1 MKTVQAAVERE
12 TDKQQLPDIDDV
24 NSTNSTLRFIAVSA
38 TIPNIED
45 VGIDFKII
53 LTHMKSILFLF
64 YKLSQML
71 DFLTNFLTFWANCKF
86 PHQLI
91 FF

>member
-71 DFLTNFLTFWANCKF
+71 DFLTNFLTFWENCKF
-86 PHQLI
+86 PHW
-91 FF
+91 F